1 MKYRFRFEHPDNP
14 GVLVNI
20 TGPSLVLPVTVG
32 SRLIL
37 WKLFGT
43 TAIWT
48 FQSIV
53 IAGAG
58 ATPDPTPTPA
68 GPGPWGSVPDHVIVP
83 DADGWIAVDQ
93 NGLDSGFYGPLLRVN
108 TNAMAPGGAVSDD
121 GAGNPVSAAK
131 QRSGVPLKIVFEAA
145 PVAAPSTPVI
155 SNSLDRL
162 LVNNWEPVYRHSITE
177 LVGPGGTTCNELSAA
192 LHIKYT
198 TDHELMHSWGLGI
211 SSSASFPVPALPSGT
226 VPRGGSGTTPLI
238 DISSWPACSYV
249 VGLSV
254 VRKLT
259 DGENDDTGR
268 SAILTFCKG

>member
-1 MKYRFRFEHPDNP
+1 
-14 GVLVNI
+14 
-20 TGPSLVLPVTVG
+20 
-32 SRLIL
+32 
-37 WKLFGT
+37 
-43 TAIWT
+43 
-48 FQSIV
+48 
-53 IAGAG
+53 
-58 ATPDPTPTPA
+58 
-68 GPGPWGSVPDHVIVP
+68 
-83 DADGWIAVDQ
+83 
-93 NGLDSGFYGPLLRVN
+93 
-108 TNAMAPGGAVSDD
+108 
-121 GAGNPVSAAK
+121 VSAAK

-162 LVNNWEPVYRHSITE
+162 LINNWEPVYRHSITE
-177 LVGPGGTTCNELSAA
+177 LVGPGGTACSELTAA

-226 VPRGGSGTTPLI
+226 VPRGGFGTTPLI
-238 DISSWPACSYV
+238 DISAWPACSYV

-268 SAILTFCKG
+268 SAIVTFCKG